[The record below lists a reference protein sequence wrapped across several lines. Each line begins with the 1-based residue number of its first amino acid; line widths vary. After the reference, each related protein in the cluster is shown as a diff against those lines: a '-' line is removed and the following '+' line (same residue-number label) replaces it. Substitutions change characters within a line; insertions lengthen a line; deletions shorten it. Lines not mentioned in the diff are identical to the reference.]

1 MKDFKSHLS
10 FLKDRTLRCEANSLI
25 KILEPA
31 TKLNRNRLKSSRYLW
46 SKILGLLLLQSIWKI
61 KTNFWGQCRKHE
73 AVNCTVPRNILMM
86 ESCFSKLLLQ
96 QKHYRCSGIRWNFEI
111 FQNRYFAK
119 QLLLTIVLNF
129 KNLYKEQIR
138 QVSTQHSSKTY
149 M

>member
-10 FLKDRTLRCEANSLI
+10 FLEHRTLRCEADSLI
-25 KILEPA
+25 KILEAA

-73 AVNCTVPRNILMM
+73 AVNQTFLVILSCSKKFCTVPRNILMM

-96 QKHYRCSGIRWNFEI
+96 QKHYRCSGIRWNFAKYFRTGI
-111 FQNRYFAK
+111 LQNNY
-119 QLLLTIVLNF
+119 
-129 KNLYKEQIR
+129 Y
-138 QVSTQHSSKTY
+138 
-149 M
+149 